1 MTHDSRILRNPEN
14 WPQLS
19 IKVPVC
25 GNQLF
30 LECIHAVNAAFKATC
45 YSVVCQ
51 PIYIGLDSAFT
62 SQATGTRPEEHRDSH
77 DRNAINLWPRLIFAK
92 SSPSQPSVARTA
104 IASYYFIFAHA
115 CLASDR
121 VALWIIPLNAVATEP
136 PHRLSFLPDRFT
148 PVKLHVVTHILLPT
162 TWTLLSENRQGF
174 RNLRFIQL
182 CNHRT
187 FIR

>member
-1 MTHDSRILRNPEN
+1 M
-14 WPQLS
+14 
-19 IKVPVC
+19 PVC

-136 PHRLSFLPDRFT
+136 TQLFARSFHARETSRRNAHPTSHYANPVIGKSPRF
-148 PVKLHVVTHILLPT
+148 
-162 TWTLLSENRQGF
+162 
-174 RNLRFIQL
+174 
-182 CNHRT
+182 
-187 FIR
+187 